1 MLCSCHLCIICLC
14 VTFKS
19 IPRRETGRRGRGRR
33 FIINDRSTVSVV
45 HVIIKAKKK
54 VFFPCPTLVVLFD

>member
-1 MLCSCHLCIICLC
+1 MLCSCHMCIICLC

-19 IPRRETGRRGRGRR
+19 IPRRETGRR

-45 HVIIKAKKK
+45 HVIKVKAKKK